1 MFQPGGENE
10 KYTKLGACLSKNA
23 HSNGS
28 IIFLK
33 IKQTHNIKILHVH
46 LSLWTVYFFLFL
58 FFLLIIFDINLT
70 RE

>member
-1 MFQPGGENE
+1 MLQPGGENE

-46 LSLWTVYFFLFL
+46 F
-58 FFLLIIFDINLT
+58 
-70 RE
+70 